1 METIAIGTLIA
12 VVGCAVGIAGWLSK
26 RDDKI
31 SHDSEWKGSVDAKL
45 DTIIGIRKDV
55 EEVKTELHD
64 HEISATKQLQ
74 DHEIR
79 ITKLE
84 EHK

>member
-1 METIAIGTLIA
+1 MEAISISLLIA
-12 VVGCAVGIAGWLSK
+12 VVGCAVGVAGWLSK

-31 SHDSEWKGSVDAKL
+31 SHDSEWKGSVNAKL
-45 DTIIGIRKDV
+45 DTIIGIRQDV
-55 EEVKTELHD
+55 EKVQSEFHEHEVK
-64 HEISATKQLQ
+64 SSKQLQ

-79 ITKLE
+79 ISKLE